1 MNMRTLLSIVL
12 SASLFGG
19 VIVLL
24 FVSEPTVAII
34 LLAVGITGQ
43 LVAKVLKSRKRN
55 MLEQVAASQPSA
67 ADDSE

>member
-1 MNMRTLLSIVL
+1 MRTLLSIVL

-55 MLEQVAASQPSA
+55 MLEQVAASQPSS